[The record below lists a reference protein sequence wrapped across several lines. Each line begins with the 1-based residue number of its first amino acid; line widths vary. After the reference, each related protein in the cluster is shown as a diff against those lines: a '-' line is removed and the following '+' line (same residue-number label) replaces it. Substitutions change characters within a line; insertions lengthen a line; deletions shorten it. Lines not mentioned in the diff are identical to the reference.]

1 MEIEN
6 VSKNSVPHVKKNT
19 AQRYIVRALYIA
31 VLLMVT
37 VYLIFPYLYNVVA
50 HSWNYTVVISPDCY
64 GRDLYLPVACSLL
77 NIKKLHKTVC

>member
-1 MEIEN
+1 MNISIESLSEEKCTLRDESKGLVLAIRRCIKR
-6 VSKNSVPHVKKNT
+6 VSG
-19 AQRYIVRALYIA
+19 
-31 VLLMVT
+31 
-37 VYLIFPYLYNVVA
+37 YNVVA

>member
-1 MEIEN
+1 MNISIESLSEEKCTLRDE
-6 VSKNSVPHVKKNT
+6 SKGRVL
-19 AQRYIVRALYIA
+19 AIRRYIKRVSG
-31 VLLMVT
+31 
-37 VYLIFPYLYNVVA
+37 YNVVA